1 MEEPNDMF
9 VMLNNSIYVVEY
21 ITEKKAQ
28 QIKKLPI
35 NLQKPVFKGRKIWHK
50 WGPWILKKLLLGRRK
65 SCLANFASHVEVTF
79 VLLLK

>member
-1 MEEPNDMF
+1 MF

-35 NLQKPVFKGRKIWHK
+35 NLQKTVFKERKIWHK
-50 WGPWILKKLLLGRRK
+50 
-65 SCLANFASHVEVTF
+65 
-79 VLLLK
+79 